1 MIISYNWLKDYL
13 NVSLDVDKMAEIL
26 TDIGLEVGGVETVQS
41 IKGGLKGVVVG
52 EVLTCE
58 KHPDADRLSKT
69 TVNVGGEEP
78 LPIVCGAPN
87 VAAGQ
92 KVLVATVGTTLYD
105 GDEAFKIKKS
115 KIRGEVSMGMIC
127 AEDELQL
134 GKSHDGIMVLDA
146 SAVPGT
152 EASAYFDIKD
162 DYAIEIDLTPNRI
175 DGASHI
181 GVARDLAAYLQQED
195 AQAKYLLPDVSAF
208 KVDNNTFPVEVVVED
223 PQLAPRYCGVTI
235 SGVEVKDSPEWL
247 QNRLKAIG
255 QHPINNVVDVTN
267 YVLHELGQPLHAFDG
282 DAIKGNKVVVKTL
295 ADKTKFVTLDEQ
307 ERELSDKDLM
317 ICNAEEG
324 MCIAGVFGGAQS
336 GVTEKTTKVFLESA
350 YFNPVSVRKTAKRH
364 TLSTDASFRFER
376 GIDPNTCLLALQRA
390 ALLIKELA
398 GGAISSEVVDL
409 YPEEIKPYEVKVS
422 YKNITRLIGKELG
435 QERIKTILKGLEIE
449 IAEENESELLLKV
462 PTYRVDVRREADVI
476 EDILRIYGYNNI
488 EMGLSVKSTI
498 THSVRPDDHQ
508 LKNLVAGHLVGA
520 GFNEIMCNSLTKAA
534 YYESLE
540 DYPATMAVKILNP
553 LSNDLNVMRQTLLFG
568 GLESIAYNRNRK
580 QHDLSLFE
588 FGNCYY
594 YDSEAEGENHYEK
607 YSQSQHLGL
616 WRVGKHHAGAWNAK
630 EQNVSF
636 YDLKANVENVLAQT
650 GIDMGDLL
658 CGELDSDLFN
668 YGLVYLTKAGQV
680 LVQLG
685 SVSHALLKAQD
696 IEGEVFFADMNWDVL
711 MDALASHKVAY
722 KEIPKFPA
730 VKRDLSLLLA
740 DSVKFAEL
748 QELAYGV
755 ERKFLKAVSIFDV
768 YKGDKLPAGKKSY
781 ALSFVLQDDN
791 KTMKDKQVDRIM
803 KNLMTAYQ
811 KEFGAEVR

>member
-1 MIISYNWLKDYL
+1 
-13 NVSLDVDKMAEIL
+13 
-26 TDIGLEVGGVETVQS
+26 
-41 IKGGLKGVVVG
+41 
-52 EVLTCE
+52 
-58 KHPDADRLSKT
+58 
-69 TVNVGGEEP
+69 
-78 LPIVCGAPN
+78 
-87 VAAGQ
+87 
-92 KVLVATVGTTLYD
+92 
-105 GDEAFKIKKS
+105 
-115 KIRGEVSMGMIC
+115 
-127 AEDELQL
+127 
-134 GKSHDGIMVLDA
+134 
-146 SAVPGT
+146 
-152 EASAYFDIKD
+152 
-162 DYAIEIDLTPNRI
+162 
-175 DGASHI
+175 
-181 GVARDLAAYLQQED
+181 
-195 AQAKYLLPDVSAF
+195 
-208 KVDNNTFPVEVVVED
+208 
-223 PQLAPRYCGVTI
+223 
-235 SGVEVKDSPEWL
+235 
-247 QNRLKAIG
+247 
-255 QHPINNVVDVTN
+255 
-267 YVLHELGQPLHAFDG
+267 
-282 DAIKGNKVVVKTL
+282 
-295 ADKTKFVTLDEQ
+295 
-307 ERELSDKDLM
+307 
-317 ICNAEEG
+317 